1 MNHRVWAA
9 VAVILI
15 LVGCQW
21 FQPMRD
27 GSEIDLGAAKRL
39 GDAFMGDMI
48 ADQVAQG
55 LTRMES
61 GLAASMAPGEAERR
75 MRQLFDYCGRPVDME
90 YKATQVGFKWYP
102 NGTKKA
108 MRKLFYAATTTT
120 TTTEPKGVCFFGV
133 EIVPEGEALKVTSF
147 GPMKLQSGSLPD
159 WLK

>member
-1 MNHRVWAA
+1 MNHRAWAA
-9 VAVILI
+9 GAVTLM

-21 FQPMRD
+21 FRPTRD
-27 GSEIDLGAAKRL
+27 GSAIDLGAARSL

-55 LTRMES
+55 LMRMES
-61 GLAASMAPGEAERR
+61 GFAASMAPGEAERR
-75 MRQLFDYCGRPVDME
+75 IRQLFDYCGRPVDIE

-108 MRKLFYAATTTT
+108 MRKLFYAAT

-147 GPMKLQSGSLPD
+147 GPMKLQWGSLPD